1 MNYLILLAL
10 LVAFFLFSIIYLHF
24 SLAIVTIQGSSMQ
37 PTLQPGDRV
46 LVWRHYLPQWLKKG
60 QIVLVW
66 PSKPLPPRDM
76 MLHKGA
82 EPNLFTVIPYIKRV
96 AGLPGDKIIT
106 YISELPESERV
117 RQVRFYNKAGERIWK
132 IPQRHFFVRGDS
144 TGQDSLIWG
153 PVPYNGLWGLIIMK
167 LSPIKAKRKGP

>member
-1 MNYLILLAL
+1 MNYFTFLAL
-10 LVAFFLFSIIYLHF
+10 LAAFLLFKIIYLHF

-66 PSKPLPPRDM
+66 PSKPLPPGVVI
-76 MLHKGA
+76 LQKGA
-82 EPNLFTVIPYIKRV
+82 DPNLFTVIPYIKRV

-106 YISELPESERV
+106 HINELPENR
-117 RQVRFYNKAGERIWK
+117 K
-132 IPQRHFFVRGDS
+132 S
-144 TGQDSLIWG
+144 TTSSIL
-153 PVPYNGLWGLIIMK
+153 
-167 LSPIKAKRKGP
+167 